1 MSEKIS
7 SEERMLLDLLRLNNI
22 DAATIFSAVVEGIES
37 AKKEE
42 AK

>member
-7 SEERMLLDLLRLNNI
+7 SKEKMLLDLLRLNNI
-22 DAATIFSAVVEGIES
+22 DAATISSAVVEGIKS

-42 AK
+42 E